1 MKVDQDTY
9 VGAVTAVTYS
19 PDEQYIVYGKR
30 MSASRL
36 SSGSGATL
44 YIYDAKQFH
53 LLKTIRSMSRA
64 LIHGIRI
71 RRHAV
76 RCALN
81 RVQSAVCIRSKGV
94 RVVRLGSDVCLWIHA
109 NDSSLYKI

>member
-44 YIYDAKQFH
+44 YIYDA
-53 LLKTIRSMSRA
+53 
-64 LIHGIRI
+64 
-71 RRHAV
+71 
-76 RCALN
+76 
-81 RVQSAVCIRSKGV
+81 
-94 RVVRLGSDVCLWIHA
+94 
-109 NDSSLYKI
+109 